1 MIDTHKDNAEIQ
13 SYVPHAFIQTIIPN
27 RNEQVIMNIEGVLV
41 DLIME
46 MATEVYGKYVVYENR
61 RKVLYVVVLQA
72 LYGMIVT
79 YILWYNKL
87 HSDLKEIIFEL
98 NPYGTCV

>member
-1 MIDTHKDNAEIQ
+1 
-13 SYVPHAFIQTIIPN
+13 
-27 RNEQVIMNIEGVLV
+27 MNIEGVLV

-46 MATEVYGKYVVYENR
+46 MATEVYGKYFVYENR